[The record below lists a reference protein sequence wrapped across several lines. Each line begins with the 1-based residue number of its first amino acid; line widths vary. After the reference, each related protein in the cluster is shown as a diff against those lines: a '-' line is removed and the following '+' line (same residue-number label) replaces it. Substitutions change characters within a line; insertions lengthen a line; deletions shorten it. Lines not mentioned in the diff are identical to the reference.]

1 MSAPGSAEWSRRM
14 TASKVAGVLGLSKW
28 ASPYSTWLRMKGL
41 IPSDDGRNAADKAR
55 GHYLED
61 GVVRWWVDQHPG
73 VSVDAT
79 QREWVKDEWAAATP
93 DADGELDG
101 ERFVLDVKTADD
113 MDDWGDE
120 PPAYY
125 LAQLHWQMWCAEADV
140 AYIAAIFGRPHFGF
154 REWRVERDADLAAG
168 IVTACRDFYDSLA
181 ADDPPPLDASTAT
194 YDVIRRQHPDI
205 DRDAEVSLT
214 PEQAAEFVA
223 ADLAQKAAEDRA
235 RLAKSTVLQAMG
247 RARIAK
253 CGSRVVARRQPHKS
267 GVSLVRVAKTPDFT
281 LPESEPAA

>member
-41 IPSDDGRNAADKAR
+41 LPSDDGRNADAKAR

-73 VSVDAT
+73 VNVEAT
-79 QREWVKDEWAAATP
+79 QRIWVRDEWAAATP

-154 REWRVERDADLAAG
+154 REWRVERDDDLAAG
-168 IVTACRDFYDSLA
+168 IVTACREFYDSLA
-181 ADDPPPLDASTAT
+181 QDDPPPLDASEAT
-194 YDVIRRQHPDI
+194 YEAIRRQHPDI
-205 DRDAEVSLT
+205 DREATVELAVDAAREYVDSD
-214 PEQAAEFVA
+214 AAH
-223 ADLAQKAAEDRA
+223 KAAEARA
-235 RLAKSTVLQAMG
+235 RAAKSAVLAHMG
-247 RARIAK
+247 RARIATCNDLK
-253 CGSRVVARRQPHKS
+253 VARRQPNKY
-267 GVSLVRVAKTPDFT
+267 GVSLVCTADTIPT
-281 LPESEPAA
+281 HESETTP